1 LADFYERLLNFTRD
15 GVYRYTVDEGRLVL
29 ANQGFVDLLDLDIT
43 PDQVTGRLMRE
54 LLVYTEPEG
63 HIRELLSREREI
75 HGYEYHFKTVKG
87 DDRWVVHDSFIAT
100 DPNTGKRVVDCIV
113 KDITEQKRVQM
124 RLRNQRNLVSTIL
137 NIAGALVVV
146 LDREGKIERFN
157 RACERAT
164 GYSFDDV
171 RGRTFAEVLL
181 PEEEQQAVMDI
192 FARLRAGEFPI
203 RHENHW
209 LTKEGRE
216 RLISWS
222 NTALV
227 NELGEVAY
235 LIGTGIDV
243 TEHRAAEMA
252 LRRAHDALAAERA
265 MLQAVLDQTPVGLMA
280 AEAASGRFLFVNE
293 RMREIW
299 RDPEFHA
306 GSVAEYA
313 EYSRFHVSGA
323 PISLEEM
330 PLWRALAEGEA
341 ITEEEQDFLRGDET
355 RGTLSVNA
363 APVRDAEGQVIA
375 AVAALTDVTERK
387 AAERAL
393 REARDELELRVQER
407 TAELSAANERLREEV
422 LERQRAED
430 RISQQAAELSRSNTE
445 LQQFAYVASH
455 DLQEPLRKI
464 QAFGGRLEAKSA
476 AKLDEESSEYLT
488 RMQDAA
494 SRMSGLITDLLNYS
508 RVTTRAK
515 DFEQVDLGAIAL
527 EVISD
532 LEVTI
537 EQAGATVEVGELLR
551 LEADPVQMRQLLQ
564 NLIANGLKF
573 RREGIAPVV
582 KVTAELLPAE
592 GAEADGGLVQLA
604 IADNGIGFEEKYLD
618 RIFGLFQ
625 RLHARHEYAGTG
637 IGLAICRKIAE
648 RHGGTITAR
657 STPGQGSTFLVTL
670 QLEQKKGGLTHD
682 GEREDGSNPGS

>member
-1 LADFYERLLNFTRD
+1 
-15 GVYRYTVDEGRLVL
+15 
-29 ANQGFVDLLDLDIT
+29 
-43 PDQVTGRLMRE
+43 
-54 LLVYTEPEG
+54 
-63 HIRELLSREREI
+63 
-75 HGYEYHFKTVKG
+75 
-87 DDRWVVHDSFIAT
+87 
-100 DPNTGKRVVDCIV
+100 
-113 KDITEQKRVQM
+113 
-124 RLRNQRNLVSTIL
+124 
-137 NIAGALVVV
+137 
-146 LDREGKIERFN
+146 
-157 RACERAT
+157 
-164 GYSFDDV
+164 
-171 RGRTFAEVLL
+171 
-181 PEEEQQAVMDI
+181 
-192 FARLRAGEFPI
+192 
-203 RHENHW
+203 
-209 LTKEGRE
+209 
-216 RLISWS
+216 
-222 NTALV
+222 
-227 NELGEVAY
+227 
-235 LIGTGIDV
+235 
-243 TEHRAAEMA
+243 
-252 LRRAHDALAAERA
+252 
-265 MLQAVLDQTPVGLMA
+265 
-280 AEAASGRFLFVNE
+280 
-293 RMREIW
+293 
-299 RDPEFHA
+299 
-306 GSVAEYA
+306 
-313 EYSRFHVSGA
+313 
-323 PISLEEM
+323 M